1 MCQFLKVNQ
10 ILKISNKL
18 EQYHFFLL
26 TTTENYWLL
35 QINISQNM
43 QHELQFALQ
52 TNLGGSN
59 YWLLTLGSW
68 NCGSRV
74 SNFCLV
80 CSLLCYQFR
89 EQFLLYIIHIDQ
101 EIF

>member
-59 YWLLTLGSW
+59 YWLLTLGS
-68 NCGSRV
+68 
-74 SNFCLV
+74 
-80 CSLLCYQFR
+80 
-89 EQFLLYIIHIDQ
+89 
-101 EIF
+101 